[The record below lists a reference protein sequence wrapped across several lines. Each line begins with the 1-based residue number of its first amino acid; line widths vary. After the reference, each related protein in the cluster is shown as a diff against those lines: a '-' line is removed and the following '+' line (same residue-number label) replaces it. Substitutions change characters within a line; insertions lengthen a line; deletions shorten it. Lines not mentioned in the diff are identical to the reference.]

1 MDKWEVDNNSDCEAS
16 HKGSSLTK
24 LKLVKKTSVNE
35 EGVINNLRLRS
46 RSLSIKRKAKSPFKG
61 PSKKL
66 NCDKRMD
73 PTDIDSIIERT
84 ATATAEKVK
93 SELNIS
99 EVLNEIKSMAKGLN
113 ELSIKSDTHDKR
125 LDALTSQIKG
135 MREEIADELRSEFK
149 EEITAAQKISSQSI
163 LRSEIEKTDS
173 NLLIYGYTGE
183 TTTDAIYELFRN
195 MEVEN
200 LSDLR
205 LIKVAKLGLPKGS
218 GPKSAP
224 VLVTLGDQAQRNYV
238 LRAGSKLPKG
248 ISIER
253 DIPKPYRACYKK
265 FKKHAWKLR
274 AVHGVHTQIVFDDHI
289 LTLRYREEGKSFT
302 IIDEFQPTRD
312 FSSKRNAGTR
322 AFGTGPPSTLIKGK
336 GFSEDAVK
344 CLMLVHNQNIKTK
357 DELYE
362 LISPLLSGGAYR
374 EIVDAK
380 INKGNCVIETS
391 SIENA
396 ARIARTLNGQIVE
409 GKKLHAEPFGEEI

>member
-1 MDKWEVDNNSDCEAS
+1 MDKWEVDNNSDCKAS

-149 EEITAAQKISSQSI
+149 EEITATQKISSQSI
-163 LRSEIEKTDS
+163 L
-173 NLLIYGYTGE
+173 
-183 TTTDAIYELFRN
+183 F
-195 MEVEN
+195 
-200 LSDLR
+200 
-205 LIKVAKLGLPKGS
+205 
-218 GPKSAP
+218 
-224 VLVTLGDQAQRNYV
+224 
-238 LRAGSKLPKG
+238 
-248 ISIER
+248 
-253 DIPKPYRACYKK
+253 
-265 FKKHAWKLR
+265 
-274 AVHGVHTQIVFDDHI
+274 
-289 LTLRYREEGKSFT
+289 
-302 IIDEFQPTRD
+302 
-312 FSSKRNAGTR
+312 
-322 AFGTGPPSTLIKGK
+322 
-336 GFSEDAVK
+336 
-344 CLMLVHNQNIKTK
+344 
-357 DELYE
+357 
-362 LISPLLSGGAYR
+362 
-374 EIVDAK
+374 
-380 INKGNCVIETS
+380 
-391 SIENA
+391 
-396 ARIARTLNGQIVE
+396 
-409 GKKLHAEPFGEEI
+409 